1 MLAKNINI
9 IASLIMLKNILQFLH
24 NLFKLGQTRTQ
35 TCGTTVAGDTVIPA
49 KSDFIDAGISYSDDL
64 IPHLKH
70 DHTELVEL
78 YGAISAFIQQQQYEF
93 IGPGL
98 EELKSKFNL
107 HIMQENLHFYCYL
120 EQIFQDQAD
129 QLEMIKGYR
138 KEMNAISAAVVR
150 FIKKWQ
156 GQAIDTDNICEFT
169 QEYNAV
175 GEVLAQ
181 RIHQEEHHLYT
192 LYQPS
197 P

>member
-1 MLAKNINI
+1 
-9 IASLIMLKNILQFLH
+9 MLKNILQFLH
-24 NLFKLGQTRTQ
+24 NLFKLRQTQTQ
-35 TCGTTVAGDTVIPA
+35 TCGTTVAGDTVIQT
-49 KSDFIDAGISYSDDL
+49 KSEFIDSGISYSDTL

-78 YGAISAFIQQQQYEF
+78 YGAIDGFIQQQQYEY
-93 IGPGL
+93 IAPGL

-120 EQIFQDQAD
+120 EQSFQDQHD
-129 QLEMIKGYR
+129 QLEMVKGYR

-156 GQAIDTDNICEFT
+156 GQVIDSTNIADFS

-175 GEVLAQ
+175 GDVLAQ
-181 RIHQEEHHLYT
+181 RIDQEENHLYT
-192 LYQPS
+192 LYQP
-197 P
+197 